1 MRVIVPPVSVLPGL
15 FGGLLLCSSMCPQ
28 QLQLDPLAK
37 PAPSANMSNALN
49 DPTLSPG
56 VAFLYQLEAQ
66 FARDTAKGGGKAF
79 ASWFADDAVT
89 LGNKEAPVLGH
100 SAIAAQTT
108 WMP

>member
-1 MRVIVPPVSVLPGL
+1 MRLVLPVSLAS
-15 FGGLLLCSSMCPQ
+15 LLVCSSAFSQ
-28 QLQLDPLAK
+28 QVQLDPLAK
-37 PAPSANMSNALN
+37 PATANMSNALT

-56 VAFLYQLEAQ
+56 VAFLFQLEAQ
-66 FARDTAKGGGKAF
+66 FAKDTAKGGGKAF

-108 WMP
+108 WM